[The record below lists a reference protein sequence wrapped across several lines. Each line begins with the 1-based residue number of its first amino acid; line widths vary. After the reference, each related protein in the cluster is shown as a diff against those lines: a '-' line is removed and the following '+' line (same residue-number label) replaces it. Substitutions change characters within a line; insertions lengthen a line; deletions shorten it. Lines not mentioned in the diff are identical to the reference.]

1 MNVAKYASISL
12 NMPKYS
18 WKCLN
23 KFLQLCHCSEYE
35 WSSYMFDRL
44 LMISV
49 VLNKLGFW
57 IWHGCMCKGYA
68 EFQICLIMAPNVS
81 IILREYASISL
92 NARQYAWQWLKK
104 LFWPMPGLS
113 ICRNIVIINIIII
126 VTNVVIL
133 EFLSAWF
140 AHHALL
146 FFFLF

>member
-1 MNVAKYASISL
+1 
-12 NMPKYS
+12 
-18 WKCLN
+18 
-23 KFLQLCHCSEYE
+23 
-35 WSSYMFDRL
+35 
-44 LMISV
+44 MISV

-146 FFFLF
+146 FFFSFLTWLEHKNNESYNHGQNIWEKLLFSCKIAQ